1 MTDYK
6 FHGPE
11 SIVKDALDGQKN
23 VLGPRTLD
31 GVSYANVRSEEAIT
45 IPEGCEQTGPE
56 LSSAILGDWFDL
68 QSALREY
75 DTEQAARKQYST
87 ATGTKE

>member
-11 SIVKDALDGQKN
+11 SAVKDALDGQKS

-31 GVSYANVRSEEAIT
+31 GVSYANVRSDEAIT
-45 IPEGCEQTGPE
+45 LPEGCEWTGPE

-68 QSALREY
+68 QATLKEY
-75 DTEQAARKQYST
+75 YTEQAARRQYPT
-87 ATGTKE
+87 TTETKE